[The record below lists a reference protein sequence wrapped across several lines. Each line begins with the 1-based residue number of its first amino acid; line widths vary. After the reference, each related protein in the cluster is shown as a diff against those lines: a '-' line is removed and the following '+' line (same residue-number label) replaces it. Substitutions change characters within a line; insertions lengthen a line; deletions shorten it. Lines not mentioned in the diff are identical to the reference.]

1 MKAQFYAFLILVLLL
16 LLPSYAWAE
25 LELSLSGDKI
35 AAESP
40 LDFSVTGAEAES
52 YRYVMLYDGKEL
64 FAAETAQAAGSYLPR
79 TAGGYTLRVSA
90 GEDEAEADFTVVP
103 RLTCQAEAIPQSLQT
118 GDPLKVYLQPDGGAL
133 PYRFLYLIQDAEGE
147 TIVRQ
152 ESGDSWCWV
161 PAEAGDYILR
171 AIAMDAQGAQAAIGE
186 SFTVEPGPGLSVEEC
201 GGALYGHGGQ
211 KSWTIYS
218 PGAWTASTTADFIQL
233 ANTQGDCGDALTIT
247 VTEETN
253 AYREGIIRVSSGGR
267 TLEWTVAQPAAH
279 GVDEEVFLFE
289 TPEGLYIDGKTHVAW
304 VDAQGSRSFA
314 VNASAD
320 WEASTQDPFI
330 QLTSTEDAIEI
341 IVDSPQEASARSGLV
356 TLQCGATAA
365 YIHVYQSPIAIPAAA
380 ALPDEPF
387 EAETM
392 PLYSQFSGL
401 WKEKKY
407 GASTLEH
414 SGCAIFALSHA
425 LHWLGFEGE
434 AIEPEAL
441 AKKYAFCLRDGGTV
455 NSTLVGN
462 AGDDLGFKT
471 RYDLYKNLS
480 DIRKKLN
487 EGAVFSFAVV
497 NGHIALAVEQ
507 SEDGSMM
514 RILDS
519 APSATWERIKNAQ
532 LYRQETDGSFVA
544 VMSLSELDGARY
556 YIENDAYGAL
566 TYWLETDYVAKRG
579 VRLIQPRE

>member
-1 MKAQFYAFLILVLLL
+1 MKARLYAFCILISL
-16 LLPSYAWAE
+16 LLPAASLA
-25 LELSLSGDKI
+25 ELSLRLSDDEI

-40 LDFSVTGAEAES
+40 LDFTVSGTAAEA
-52 YRYVMLYDGKEL
+52 YRYAVLHEGKEL
-64 FAAETAQAAGSYLPR
+64 FATETPMASGSYLPR
-79 TAGGYTLRVSA
+79 QEGAYTLRVSA
-90 GEDEAEADFTVVP
+90 GEDEAEAHFTVTP
-103 RLTCQAEAIPQSLQT
+103 RLTCQAEAIPQSLQA
-118 GDPLKVYLQPDGGAL
+118 GDPLKVRLQPHGGVL

-152 ESGDSWCWV
+152 ESGDSWCWA
-161 PAEAGDYILR
+161 PAEAGEYTLR
-171 AIAMDAQGAQAAIGE
+171 IVVMDAQGTQAATAE

-211 KSWTIYS
+211 KSWAVYS
-218 PGAWTASTTADFIQL
+218 PGAWMAATTADFIQL
-233 ANTQGDCGDALTIT
+233 VNAQGNCGDALTIT
-247 VTEETN
+247 VEEETS
-253 AYREGIIRVSSGGR
+253 AYREGTIRVSSAGR

-279 GVDEEVFLFE
+279 GVDEEVFLFAA
-289 TPEGLYIDGKTHVAW
+289 PEGLYIDGKTHVAW
-304 VDAQGSRSFA
+304 VDAQGARSFA
-314 VNASAD
+314 VSASAD
-320 WEASTQDPFI
+320 WEASTQDDFI
-330 QLTSTEDAIEI
+330 QLTPTEDALEI
-341 IVDSPQEASARSGLV
+341 IVTSPQEAAARSGLV
-356 TLQCGATAA
+356 TLQCGAAAA
-365 YIHVYQSPIAIPAAA
+365 YIHVYQSPAAAPAAA
-380 ALPDEPF
+380 APPDEPF
-387 EAETM
+387 EAESM

-401 WKEKKY
+401 WKERKY

-425 LHWLGFEGE
+425 LHWLGYEGE
-434 AIEPEAL
+434 AIEPDVL

-480 DIRKKLN
+480 DIRKKLDD
-487 EGAVFSFAVV
+487 GAVFSFAVV

-507 SEDGSMM
+507 SDDGSMM

-532 LYRQETDGSFVA
+532 LYRQEADGSFAPVA
-544 VMSLSELDGARY
+544 SLSELDGARY